1 MSQLKSR
8 SEIPAGDKWCLEHIY
23 ASEADWQAE
32 LDQLLRDMPD
42 MAKYRGKLDN
52 YENVKDMLYEN
63 DRLELMS
70 ERLFTYAR
78 MCRDTDN
85 ADPQYNDMV
94 SKATNAMVRYQELT
108 SYIMPELSKLD
119 PAVLEAWAERE
130 EMYPFDFA
138 LREIGRNKAHVLS
151 DAEERILAL
160 AGEVGNSYDDI
171 FTMLDDVDM
180 QFDPIIKDGKELPMS
195 HGRYGLYLEDPDRD
209 VRRQAFEST
218 YNAHKKQIN
227 TLAAL
232 YGSSVKKDV
241 FFARA
246 RHFDTARQEALFGGN
261 IPQSV
266 YDSLISAVHDA
277 LPDMHKYVA
286 LRKRTLGLDN
296 MEMYDMYVPMTHYA
310 ESVTPFDKA
319 RKLVL
324 EALKPLGS
332 HYCQV
337 LSGAFDEGWIDIYE
351 TKGKTSGAYSWGPY
365 GTHPY
370 ILLNYQ
376 DRLDDAFTL
385 AHEAGHA
392 MHSYH
397 SDAALP
403 YSKAGYRTFVAEVAS
418 TVNEVLLLHYLL
430 DNTDDVEMQ
439 KYLLELHLEQFRTTL
454 FRQTMFAEFEYLA
467 HTQAENGESLS
478 KDWLC
483 SAYAKLNADY
493 YGPAVNTGELISY
506 EWARIPH
513 FYRAYYV
520 YQYATGFSAAV
531 AIAERILHEGESAT
545 KDYISFLSSGG
556 SNYPIELLK
565 IAGVDMSRPDT
576 VKAALS
582 SFRDTLERF
591 TALMK

>member
-8 SEIPAGDKWCLEHIY
+8 EEIPSSDKWCLEHIY
-23 ASEADWQAE
+23 ASKQEWQDEMDE
-32 LDQLLRDMPD
+32 LIRDMPA
-42 MAKYRGKLDN
+42 MEQYRGKLDN
-52 YENVKDMLYEN
+52 YDTVKEMLYEN
-63 DRLELMS
+63 DRLSLML
-70 ERLFTYAR
+70 ERLFVYAR

-85 ADPQYNDMV
+85 ANAEYNDMTA
-94 SKATNAMVRYQELT
+94 KAMNAMMRFEELT
-108 SYIMPELSKLD
+108 SYIMPELSRLD
-119 PAVLEAWAERE
+119 GDTLNEWASHE
-130 EMYPFDFA
+130 EMYPFDFS
-138 LREIGRNKAHVLS
+138 LREISRNKPHVLS
-151 DAEERILAL
+151 DSEERILAL

-171 FTMLDDVDM
+171 FTMLSDVDM
-180 QFDPIIKDGKELPMS
+180 QFAPVVKDGTELPMS

-218 YNAHKKQIN
+218 YNAYGKQIN

-246 RHFDTARQEALFGGN
+246 RRFDTARQSALFGGN
-261 IPQSV
+261 IPESV

-277 LPDMHKYVA
+277 LPVLHEYTS
-286 LRKRTLGLDN
+286 LRSKTLGLND
-296 MEMYDMYVPMTHYA
+296 MEMYDMYVPMTQWA
-310 ESVTPFDKA
+310 ESKTPFDKA
-319 RKLVL
+319 RELVL
-324 EALKPLGS
+324 TALKPLGS
-332 HYCQV
+332 DYCKV
-337 LSGAFDEGWIDIYE
+337 LKGAFEEGWIDIYE

-430 DNTDDVEMQ
+430 DNTEDVQMK

-467 HTQAENGESLS
+467 HTQAEKGESLS
-478 KDWLC
+478 KEWLC
-483 SAYAKLNADY
+483 STYAGLNAQY
-493 YGPAVNTGELISY
+493 YGDAVKTGELISY

-513 FYRAYYV
+513 FYRAFYV

-531 AIAERILHEGESAT
+531 AIAGKILSEGESAA
-545 KDYISFLSSGG
+545 KKYLAFLSSGG

-565 IAGVDMSRPDT
+565 LADIDMSKPDT
-576 VKAALS
+576 VKAALE
-582 SFRDTLERF
+582 SFKDTLEQF
-591 TALMK
+591 KALI